1 MKKGE
6 LQLQETILVLFIFFI
21 ILSMVLVVVY
31 RFTNASIE
39 DAREDLMD
47 NDVFSLLMSLPNQLS
62 YSYLGS
68 DYNAVDTS
76 RLFNLNLSHLGYKKI
91 IIEQV
96 YPLGSGV
103 ECSLINYPN
112 CDQFIL
118 YDRTNNILKN
128 KIIKDVPIS
137 LYYPLE
143 DQFKSGRLI
152 IETYY

>member
-6 LQLQETILVLFIFFI
+6 LQIQETILVLFIFLI
-21 ILSMVLVVVY
+21 VISMVLIMVY

-47 NDVFSLLMSLPNQLS
+47 NEIFSLLITMPNQLS

-76 RLFNLNLSHLGYKKI
+76 RLFNLNFSYLGYKKI
-91 IIEQV
+91 VMEQV
-96 YPLGSGV
+96 YPQGV
-103 ECSLINYPN
+103 GALCTLNNYPN

-118 YDRTNNILKN
+118 YEKSSNIFKN
-128 KIIKDVPIS
+128 KIVKDVPVS

-143 DQFKSGRLI
+143 NQFRAGRLI
-152 IETYY
+152 VTYYY

>member
-6 LQLQETILVLFIFFI
+6 LQIQETILVMFIFLI
-21 ILSMVLVVVY
+21 VLSMILVMVY

-39 DAREDLMD
+39 NAREDLRD
-47 NDVFSLLMSLPNQLS
+47 NEIFSLLMTLPNQLS

-76 RLFNLNLSHLGYKKI
+76 RLFGLNLTYLGYKTI

-96 YPLGSGV
+96 YPQGSGA

-118 YDRTNNILKN
+118 YEKNSNVLKN

-143 DQFKSGRLI
+143 DQYRAGRLI
-152 IETYY
+152 IENYY